1 MDILKD
7 IWKRMEFFQNN
18 TTLNLV
24 VQVQPSLLL
33 QTINLLTTTY
43 FILSAYVVPWEFL
56 LGTANNLL
64 CLLVFL
70 FDRQFYDHTNRNAR
84 IYYIVLAVC
93 DLGRLWIWFLIIFLG
108 DGLSWITRGTYF
120 VYWQSFL

>member
-1 MDILKD
+1 
-7 IWKRMEFFQNN
+7 MEFFQNN
-18 TTLNLV
+18 TTPNSV

-70 FDRQFYDHTNRNAR
+70 FDRQFYDRTNRNAR

-93 DLGRLWIWFLIIFLG
+93 DLGRLWFWCFVIFLG
-108 DGLSWITRGTYF
+108 DGLSWITSGTYF
-120 VYWQSFL
+120 VY